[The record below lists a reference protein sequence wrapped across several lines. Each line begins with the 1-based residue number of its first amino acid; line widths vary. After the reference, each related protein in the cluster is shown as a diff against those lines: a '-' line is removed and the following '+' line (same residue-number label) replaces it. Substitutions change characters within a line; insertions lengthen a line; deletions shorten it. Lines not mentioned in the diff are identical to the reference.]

1 MKKYEMTE
9 EIKIFEGKILHR
21 IIALVDIPMHSVKAG
36 DLGGW
41 IECEN
46 NLSHNGD
53 AWVYGDARVYGD
65 AWVSGDAWVYGDA
78 RVYGA
83 AGVAGGARV
92 YGEAQVYGDA
102 RVYGAAWVYDDA
114 RVYGAARVSG
124 EAQVRGDVG
133 DTSPLQIQGTRWV
146 CNMASRTIWR
156 MGCCFYNLKEW
167 VERFDEIT
175 AKNKQEDIKDE
186 YWRYVR
192 LACEMYA
199 PELLEGIKK

>member
-65 AWVSGDAWVYGDA
+65 AWVSGD
-78 RVYGA
+78 
-83 AGVAGGARV
+83 GV
-92 YGEAQVYGDA
+92 
-102 RVYGAAWVYDDA
+102 
-114 RVYGAARVSG
+114 
-124 EAQVRGDVG
+124 
-133 DTSPLQIQGTRWV
+133 
-146 CNMASRTIWR
+146 
-156 MGCCFYNLKEW
+156 
-167 VERFDEIT
+167 
-175 AKNKQEDIKDE
+175 
-186 YWRYVR
+186 
-192 LACEMYA
+192 
-199 PELLEGIKK
+199 